1 MKYEQR
7 MELAQLTEEAI
18 QENDIETIQKI
29 WKIIQDDLNESEE
42 INGNEEEWFI
52 VLVPVEI
59 QEIIFNQ
66 NT

>member
-66 NT
+66 NN

>member
-29 WKIIQDDLNESEE
+29 WKIIQDDLNGSEE